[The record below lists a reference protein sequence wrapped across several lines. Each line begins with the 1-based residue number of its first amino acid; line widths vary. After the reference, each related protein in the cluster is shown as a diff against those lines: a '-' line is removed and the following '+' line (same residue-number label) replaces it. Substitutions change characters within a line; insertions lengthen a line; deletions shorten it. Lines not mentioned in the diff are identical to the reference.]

1 LSFDLLSFF
10 HEETDDVNRAV
21 DVLKTERAA

>member
-1 LSFDLLSFF
+1 LRFDLLSFF

-21 DVLKTERAA
+21 NVLETDQAA